1 MWYTVKI
8 GRASLRLVWQMDQRN
23 LDRDNSS
30 INALE
35 ESCFIYTKNTYTEF
49 LILVATDKQHTC
61 CTFLITYSMS
71 VAHAVQQKDTTQ
83 KVSKD
88 RLSMVRMFPSDG
100 MYCVLSTVFF
110 SRQYLWYTRY
120 TSQMMCVSVGRVF
133 SVINCLKLSVLWSC
147 CLSDQLHLA
156 CWQAREAVEAGDPAV
171 HVLRGA
177 ERTGGHVR
185 FLCGLSILQI
195 FSNDPIVL

>member
-1 MWYTVKI
+1 M
-8 GRASLRLVWQMDQRN
+8 GQRN

-49 LILVATDKQHTC
+49 PILVATDKQHTC

-100 MYCVLSTVFF
+100 MYCVLSTIF
-110 SRQYLWYTRY
+110 L
-120 TSQMMCVSVGRVF
+120 TSVSLIHEIHVTDDVCKRWQGF
-133 SVINCLKLSVLWSC
+133 LCHKLSEVVYPVELLPLGSAALGLLASTWS
-147 CLSDQLHLA
+147 SRSRSPRS
-156 CWQAREAVEAGDPAV
+156 ARAPW
-171 HVLRGA
+171 
-177 ERTGGHVR
+177 RTGGHVR